1 MAYDFN
7 YIAITNSVEDSLVL
21 DACGIQQIM
30 VDTETLG
37 KAERQTGINAV
48 FNSHSIEDVTLLK
61 ESGVH
66 AKLICRINPFNCNT
80 YDEIDSAIAS
90 GTDFI
95 MLPMIQSLE
104 ELKLMV
110 KRIQNKTSIIP
121 LIETSYSI
129 FKLKEIIEITKAKQI
144 HFGLND
150 LSISLGMKNL
160 FEVLVS
166 PIFAK
171 VIEFAN
177 EHVELVGVG
186 GIGDPLVRQKLSPE
200 LLINE
205 HNLLGSR
212 SVILSRSFF
221 SKGYNQD
228 RILSSLEAIEILVK
242 KDVDKLLHNE
252 LIQQIEK
259 F

>member
-7 YIAITNSVEDSLVL
+7 YIAITNNLEDSLVL
-21 DACGIQQIM
+21 DACGVQQIM

-48 FNSHSIEDVTLLK
+48 FNSHSIKDVAMLK
-61 ESGVH
+61 ESGIH
-66 AKLICRINPFNCNT
+66 AKLICRINPFNCNI

-110 KRIQNKTSIIP
+110 NRIQNRISIIP

-160 FEVLVS
+160 FEVLTS
-166 PIFAK
+166 PIFAM

-186 GIGDPLVRQKLSPE
+186 GIGDPLVGQKVSPE

-221 SKGYNQD
+221 SQGYNQD
-228 RILSSLEAIEILVK
+228 RILNSLNAIEILVK
-242 KDVDKLLHNE
+242 KDADKLLHNE